1 MADSSRPGIA
11 SPSLHIVKGF
21 GEQPLYEAGDPI
33 RISVRCPVA
42 HYRVP
47 TYIRGKRG
55 VVEAVIDRALVN
67 NEEEG
72 FGRNAGALG
81 YYYRV
86 AIPLA
91 ELWSGYAG
99 STADGLRIEVF
110 ETWLE
115 KA

>member
-1 MADSSRPGIA
+1 MTTTSNLVLV
-11 SPSLHIVKGF
+11 PSLHIVKAF
-21 GEQPLYEAGDPI
+21 GDQPSLKAGDPI
-33 RISVRCPVA
+33 RVSVRYPVA

-47 TYIRGKRG
+47 RYVRGKRG
-55 VVEAVIDRALVN
+55 VVEAVLKRALVN

-86 AIPLA
+86 AIPLT
-91 ELWSGYAG
+91 ELWPGYTG
-99 STADGLRIEVF
+99 SPTDGLRIEIF

-115 KA
+115 QD

>member
-1 MADSSRPGIA
+1 MDSTKRAI
-11 SPSLHIVKGF
+11 HTVKAF
-21 GEQPLYEAGDPI
+21 GEQPRFKTGDEI
-33 RISVRCPVA
+33 KISVRYPVA

-55 VVEAVIDRALVN
+55 VIDLVIDRALVN

-72 FGRNAGALG
+72 FGRNAGQLG

-86 AIPLA
+86 AIALA
-91 ELWSGYAG
+91 ELWPGYSGSAE
-99 STADGLRIEVF
+99 DNLRIEVF

>member
-1 MADSSRPGIA
+1 MSEA
-11 SPSLHIVKGF
+11 SKPSLHTVKSF
-21 GEQPLYEAGDPI
+21 GEQPIYKAGDPI
-33 RISVRCPVA
+33 KISVRYPVA

-47 TYIRGKRG
+47 RYVRGKRG
-55 VVEAVIDRALVN
+55 TVESIIERALVN

-86 AIPLA
+86 AIPLT
-91 ELWSGYAG
+91 ELWPGYAG
-99 STADGLRIEVF
+99 SPKDNLRIEVF

-115 KA
+115 RI

>member
-1 MADSSRPGIA
+1 MQTPRDA
-11 SPSLHIVKGF
+11 SKNGSLHTVKSF
-21 GEQPLYEAGDPI
+21 GDQPTFEPGDPI
-33 RISVRCPVA
+33 RISVRYPIA

-47 TYIRGKRG
+47 RYIRGKRG
-55 VVEAVIDRALVN
+55 VVEMVLDRALVN

-72 FGRNAGALG
+72 YGRNAGQLG

-91 ELWSGYAG
+91 ELWPGYAG
-99 STADGLRIEVF
+99 SPNDNLRIEVF

-115 KA
+115 RA